1 MSSLVNKNFITKW
14 NVITNI
20 IDWSK
25 TLETRHQQPVIIKYA
40 LFQKYTLKKILDNEF
55 LVSNKCQ
62 HIRDM
67 EKTT

>member
-25 TLETRHQQPVIIKYA
+25 TLETRHQQPVIIKISTV
-40 LFQKYTLKKILDNEF
+40 QKYTLKKILDNEF
-55 LVSNKCQ
+55 LVSNKC
-62 HIRDM
+62 
-67 EKTT
+67 

>member
-1 MSSLVNKNFITKW
+1 MPSLVNKNFITNR

-25 TLETRHQQPVIIKYA
+25 TLETRHQQPVIIK
-40 LFQKYTLKKILDNEF
+40 QCTLKKILDNEF
-55 LVSNKCQ
+55 LVSNKCK